1 MLAVRCGKLKKMA
14 NEKTNDILWVIEQND
29 EEIDY
34 YLSDVTKEQFK
45 KDVKALMK
53 RINDKEPIR
62 EAIKRLSELL

>member
-1 MLAVRCGKLKKMA
+1 MA
-14 NEKTNDILWVIEQND
+14 QEKTNDLLWIIEQNE
-29 EEIDY
+29 EEIDF

-62 EAIKRLSELL
+62 EAIKRLSELVS

>member
-1 MLAVRCGKLKKMA
+1 MP
-14 NEKTNDILWVIEQND
+14 NEKTNDLLWIIKQND

-45 KDVKALMK
+45 KDVKELMK

-62 EAIKRLSELL
+62 EAIKRLSELVS

>member
-1 MLAVRCGKLKKMA
+1 MA
-14 NEKTNDILWVIEQND
+14 TEKTNDLLWIIEQND
-29 EEIDY
+29 EEIDF

-62 EAIKRLSELL
+62 EAIKRLSELVS

>member
-1 MLAVRCGKLKKMA
+1 MP
-14 NEKTNDILWVIEQND
+14 NEKTNDLLWVIEQND
-29 EEIDY
+29 EEIDF

-62 EAIKRLSELL
+62 EAIKRLSELVS